1 MIGLLGKEQREFARH
16 MHEVQGI
23 GMVSVQ
29 NAGER
34 AWQSHWHWEH

>member
-1 MIGLLGKEQREFARH
+1 MRELGKDYLIDLLSKEQRELARH

-29 NAGER
+29 NAGE
-34 AWQSHWHWEH
+34 